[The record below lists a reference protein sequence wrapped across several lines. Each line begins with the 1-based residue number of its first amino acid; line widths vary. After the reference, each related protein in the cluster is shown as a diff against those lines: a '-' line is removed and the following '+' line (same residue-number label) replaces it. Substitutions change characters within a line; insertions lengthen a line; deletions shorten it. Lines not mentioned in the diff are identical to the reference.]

1 MEDEKGD
8 VGLVCSAGV
17 SGSPVLVNLA
27 SETLRE
33 VVESEKHTEDS
44 YEGGDGGEVM
54 VEIVGSDV
62 FVDGVG
68 VQKEGVYLAG
78 EAGYLEGH
86 TSESQDFL
94 RALDTLHEGGRSEL
108 EENKVVHTV
117 DEPKHV
123 AENQEAKYGESATES
138 PLSGVGV
145 VNDDSC
151 NHGISSTGMLSLVT
165 PHSVIEQS
173 EEVIVRTSAMVIE
186 EVAKDETADNASSSD
201 IGTTEVL
208 RTPVEAVVEGKGD
221 LSKVK
226 VLYPANDSAP
236 CRDLLDADSVIM
248 NEATNDGAS
257 DQVAPSDFSLN
268 SNGED
273 HAVEEVGLFNSGA
286 VDTIDY
292 GDIDPSHS
300 VDLNLS
306 VSVSD
311 VAAPLSSEEVSSS
324 GRLNGEILRANAVSA
339 STNGD
344 GGKETNEGDVIATET
359 ENLILKLD
367 ALVPNDQDN
376 NQVCIEDFDCVE
388 CDITHGID
396 GISNAGVESSCEYT
410 FSTEKHEA
418 TVMDSDDVLD
428 FKDGDMSFANKNECL
443 KTNRDIETGV
453 VQKDHLFSNEPT
465 HVDGGVNTAA
475 INEDKGLVIGIQPD
489 IDDNLLNTT
498 SPSCVGDEEMVE
510 ADSGRYADQ
519 PLIGTSDT
527 EVINDEKFALCQ
539 AKVLAG
545 DGTRE
550 SSEEIDGS
558 NVAEAR
564 VSDMITSIVEVNN
577 PGEADDNS
585 GKNNGVHIMEDHI
598 SETTLMNVDDEIEFD
613 RTYGGEKE
621 VGYREEPTF
630 ENEEPAYESEN
641 SKFLIEEPV
650 KSASSLRMN
659 QPGYLSPPEN
669 EGKFSL
675 SDLVW
680 GKVRSYPWWPG
691 QVFDPADASERA
703 VKYYKKDS
711 YLVAYF
717 GDRTFAWND
726 ASVLKPFRPHFSQ
739 IEKQSNSEAFQNAVD
754 CALEEISRRIELG
767 LACSCVPEDAY
778 DKIKTQIVENAG
790 IHNESSLR
798 TGVDQSARPCAFEP
812 DKLLEYVRDLAPRAS
827 SGADRLDLVIA
838 RAQLSAFCCF
848 KGYRLPTLFP
858 SSGELLENDAEETS
872 DDMVLSHKSKHIPKD
887 SFQSRKER
895 SLTELMGDGEDE
907 LVAKDVNKSISSA
920 SSKKRKAL
928 DPLADGSEKRLA
940 VPAAKVTIS
949 ANQTP
954 KPSFKIGECIRRVAC
969 QLTGSTSM
977 VKGLNDETVNDGS
990 LNAYEQSERQSM
1002 DVSRDFSLDEML
1014 TQLQLV
1020 AQEPKKRHNFLNTVI
1035 TFFKGF
1041 RSSSALNRRGRKKR
1055 AAPAAGGSAEDF
1067 EFDDVNDSYWTD
1079 RIVQNYAEEQLL
1091 HNCENDADNLQVVPF
1106 DAEKSVKPGRKSHS
1120 RKRFSTRTYPTIISD
1135 SDENVR
1141 RKKQESSPA
1150 ELILNFEP
1158 RNCVPSEINLN
1169 KMFRRFGPL
1178 MESETEVDH
1187 ESGRAKVIF
1196 KRGSDAEVA
1205 HNSAEKF
1212 NIFGP
1217 VLVNYEIGYSPL
1229 ISVKISPV
1237 AVPPPCQE
1245 DPTSML

>member
-17 SGSPVLVNLA
+17 SGSPVLVNLDR
-27 SETLRE
+27 ETLKE
-33 VVESEKHTEDS
+33 VIESEKQTES
-44 YEGGDGGEVM
+44 YEEEDGGEVM

-62 FVDGVG
+62 FVDGISSRKG
-68 VQKEGVYLAG
+68 GYIAG
-78 EAGYLEGH
+78 ETGDLEGH
-86 TSESQDFL
+86 TSENQDFGGTVE
-94 RALDTLHEGGRSEL
+94 ASIEGHISEL
-108 EENKVVHTV
+108 EESKVVLMV
-117 DEPKHV
+117 IESKHV
-123 AENQEAKYGESATES
+123 AENQEDGCGESATES
-138 PLSGVGV
+138 PLSSVGV

-151 NHGISSTGMLSLVT
+151 NHSILSTGMLSSVPLD
-165 PHSVIEQS
+165 SVIEQC
-173 EEVIVRTSAMVIE
+173 EAAIVRTTTMVIE
-186 EVAKDETADNASSSD
+186 EKVAKDETVDNASTSD
-201 IGTTEVL
+201 LGTPEVS
-208 RTPVEAVVEGKGD
+208 RTPVETVVAEKGD
-221 LSKVK
+221 LGKVK
-226 VLYPANDSAP
+226 LLYPANDSANCP
-236 CRDLLDADSVIM
+236 DTLHADSVIV
-248 NEATNDGAS
+248 NEATDVGTC
-257 DQVAPSDFSLN
+257 DQAAPSDISLN

-273 HAVEEVGLFNSGA
+273 CVVHEVGLFSSSS
-286 VDTIDY
+286 VDAIDY

-311 VAAPLSSEEVSSS
+311 VADPIPSEEVASS
-324 GRLNGEILRANAVSA
+324 GRLKDEVLSANAECGS
-339 STNGD
+339 SNDD
-344 GGKETNEGDVIATET
+344 GGKVANEGAVATET
-359 ENLILKLD
+359 EKPILKSD
-367 ALVPNDQDN
+367 PLVPNHQDN

-388 CDITHGID
+388 CDVTRGINGIT
-396 GISNAGVESSCEYT
+396 NAGVESSGEH
-410 FSTEKHEA
+410 SVATEQQEA
-418 TVMDSDDVLD
+418 IVMDSDDVLPQGKLSSLCKNICPGAAQKGSILCD
-428 FKDGDMSFANKNECL
+428 VLDLKDGDLSLANKNEC
-443 KTNRDIETGV
+443 
-453 VQKDHLFSNEPT
+453 
-465 HVDGGVNTAA
+465 
-475 INEDKGLVIGIQPD
+475 GLMVGIQPD
-489 IDDNLLNTT
+489 IEDNHDNLPNTT
-498 SPSCVGDEEMVE
+498 RSSCVGDEEIIE
-510 ADSGRYADQ
+510 SDSGRCADQ

-527 EVINDEKFALCQ
+527 EVINDEKFALSQ
-539 AKVLAG
+539 VKVLAE

-558 NVAEAR
+558 NVVRPCA
-564 VSDMITSIVEVNN
+564 SDMITTSVEVKSS
-577 PGEADDNS
+577 GEADANS
-585 GKNNGVHIMEDHI
+585 GENNGVHIMDDHVP
-598 SETTLMNVDDEIEFD
+598 ETTFMIVGDEIEFD
-613 RTYGGEKE
+613 QTYDVETE
-621 VGYREEPTF
+621 VGYREEPPIGT
-630 ENEEPAYESEN
+630 EEAAYESEN
-641 SKFLIEEPV
+641 SKFLVEEPV

-659 QPGYLSPPEN
+659 QPGYLPPPEN
-669 EGKFSL
+669 EGKFAL

-691 QVFDPADASERA
+691 QIFDPADASERA

-754 CALEEISRRIELG
+754 CALEEVSRRVELG
-767 LACSCVPEDAY
+767 LTCSCVPEDVF
-778 DKIKTQIVENAG
+778 DKIKTQIVENTG
-790 IHNESSLR
+790 IREESSLR
-798 TGVDQSARPCAFEP
+798 TSVDQSTGPSAFEP

-827 SGADRLDLVIA
+827 SRADKLDLVIA
-838 RAQLSAFCCF
+838 RAQLSAFYCF
-848 KGYRLPTLFP
+848 KGYRLPTVFP
-858 SSGELLENDAEETS
+858 STGELLETDAEETS
-872 DDMVLSHKSKHIPKD
+872 DMLVSHKSKHIPKD

-895 SLTELMGDGEDE
+895 SLTELMGDAVYSPDAEDE
-907 LVAKDVNKSISSA
+907 LGATEASKSISSA

-969 QLTGSTSM
+969 QLTGSTSL
-977 VKGLNDETVNDGS
+977 KGLNDETVNDGS
-990 LNAYEQSERQSM
+990 LKAYEQSERQSM
-1002 DVSRDFSLDEML
+1002 DVSRDSSLNEML
-1014 TQLQLV
+1014 SQLQLV
-1020 AQEPKKRHNFLNTVI
+1020 AQDPKKRHNFLNTVI

-1041 RSSSALNRRGRKKR
+1041 RSSSALNKRGRKKR

-1091 HNCENDADNLQVVPF
+1091 HNSENGADSLQLVTY

-1120 RKRFSTRTYPTIISD
+1120 RKRLSTRTYPTITAD
-1135 SDENVR
+1135 SEENVQ

-1150 ELILNFEP
+1150 ELILNFEQ

-1187 ESGRAKVIF
+1187 ESGRARVIF
-1196 KRGSDAEVA
+1196 KKGSDAEVA

-1237 AVPPPCQE
+1237 AVPQQCQE
-1245 DPTSML
+1245 DPTLML